1 MKLPNDISPS
11 GLALVLLAASATN
24 LVAQDFNLR
33 VENPVDQQRV
43 DWSEDSIWL
52 EGSPP
57 TEDSDVF
64 MEGQLD
70 SFDTPVYIYVEHYAG
85 APTTLNSLLLG
96 SSVNLQVSG
105 INFTVTDTFSGDGH
119 IGIHNGNMSL
129 GTNNNYNSLTKT
141 LERGSYLVW
150 ESSPPNQAIME
161 WRNADIQTNQGS
173 ITMWGTNSVIR
184 DENNTTRNALE
195 NFARNEGTIAIED
208 GYIMNIVGN
217 LTNTTNGVFSI
228 NYNPWPRNPQ
238 LNIAGNLINDGE
250 VNLYGKTVMNVA
262 GGYSGNG
269 SITSFG
275 AQNQISVSGAF
286 VQQGGQINVN
296 NGKPLPVG
304 GDLTVRSTLIILK
317 GDGTVLTVTGDILQT
332 GGTVDTGPS
341 GVDASILRAR
351 AGVYQNNAT
360 ISGEGKLIMNVSVN
374 NSFITPGNT
383 PGKLNIEG
391 NLTITG
397 ESDLEIE
404 LGGTVAGASYDVL
417 AQSGGTTGSSLGGT
431 LTLKLVNEFECDLV
445 GTDSFTV
452 VTSDMPITGAFTN
465 VASGARLAT
474 ADGLGT
480 FLVSYGAGSG
490 HPDSVVISDF
500 IANPV
505 AAQAF
510 AAWVLLKEIPEGMR
524 APLDDADG
532 NGVAN
537 LLEYAFGNSTGN
549 GHSQVGIVGGNF
561 VFTFAMPKSVT
572 GLNIT
577 SQVSTSLH
585 AGTWTPGPPPQAAG
599 STAAKNLFTVTI
611 PYVPTNPQ
619 FISLRIVEQ

>member
-24 LVAQDFNLR
+24 LVAQDYNLR
-33 VENPVDQQRV
+33 VENPVDEQRV

-64 MEGQLD
+64 MERQLD
-70 SFDTPVYIYVEHYAG
+70 SFGTPVYIYVEHYAG

-105 INFTVTDTFSGDGH
+105 INFTVTDTFSGEGQ
-119 IGIHNGNMSL
+119 ISIHNGNMSL

-161 WRNADIQTNQGS
+161 WRNADIQTNQGR
-173 ITMWGTNSVIR
+173 IVMWGTNSVIR

-217 LTNTTNGVFSI
+217 LTNTTNGVFHI

-296 NGKPLPVG
+296 NGNQMTVG
-304 GDLTVRSTLIILK
+304 GDLTVTDTLIILK
-317 GDGTVLTVTGDILQT
+317 GDGTEITVTGDILQT

-417 AQSGGTTGSSLGGT
+417 AQSGGTTGSS
-431 LTLKLVNEFECDLV
+431 
-445 GTDSFTV
+445 S
-452 VTSDMPITGAFTN
+452 A
-465 VASGARLAT
+465 AR
-474 ADGLGT
+474 
-480 FLVSYGAGSG
+480 
-490 HPDSVVISDF
+490 
-500 IANPV
+500 
-505 AAQAF
+505 
-510 AAWVLLKEIPEGMR
+510 
-524 APLDDADG
+524 
-532 NGVAN
+532 
-537 LLEYAFGNSTGN
+537 
-549 GHSQVGIVGGNF
+549 
-561 VFTFAMPKSVT
+561 
-572 GLNIT
+572 
-577 SQVSTSLH
+577 
-585 AGTWTPGPPPQAAG
+585 
-599 STAAKNLFTVTI
+599 
-611 PYVPTNPQ
+611 
-619 FISLRIVEQ
+619 